1 MTLHHSRTSSYHISS
16 LSPLSPYNS
25 TCNYLDN
32 QLQQG
37 RRTPSLKAS
46 FAAINGSG
54 LEHFETLGNSDRSIT
69 TSTIPDQAVLKHSN
83 QSYRVNSNGS
93 SNPLFISVTKSGRT
107 TKRPRHH
114 TSHLFPG
121 ESPTSISSDNS
132 VFENSESLSST
143 DFIETG
149 TTFGSTSP
157 SSLDF
162 ATNTQGNTTLYNR
175 DETKYCIC
183 RQISYG
189 EMVACDNSQCEIEWF
204 HYECVNITQP
214 PKGKWYCPDCTRNGH
229 QQHLNQPQ
237 TQKKRGRKEKSLFNL
252 VNDSID
258 SVRVKDRGS
267 EQAKSIA

>member
-1 MTLHHSRTSSYHISS
+1 M
-16 LSPLSPYNS
+16 
-25 TCNYLDN
+25 
-32 QLQQG
+32 
-37 RRTPSLKAS
+37 KAS
-46 FAAINGSG
+46 FAAINGAG
-54 LEHFETLGNSDRSIT
+54 LGNFETLGNRSTT
-69 TSTIPDQAVLKHSN
+69 TSTTPDHSVLKYNN
-83 QSYRVNSNGS
+83 QSCKINSNDNS
-93 SNPLFISVTKSGRT
+93 SPLYISVTKSGRP

-114 TSHLFPG
+114 ASHLFPD

-162 ATNTQGNTTLYNR
+162 ATNTQGNTTLYHR

-189 EMVACDNSQCEIEWF
+189 EMVACDNNECEIEWF

-214 PKGKWYCPDCTRNGH
+214 PKGKWYCPDCTRQMNGH
-229 QQHLNQPQ
+229 QQHFNQPQ

-252 VNDSID
+252 VDNSID
-258 SVRVKDRGS
+258 AVRSKDRVS
-267 EQAKSIA
+267 EQAKNIA